1 MGGRAPSLARV
12 LLRRLVAV
20 FALAFV
26 ASCAVFL
33 VLARWDPTVA
43 VEESIGDMAQELAL
57 AVRPEKDGRLA
68 LAPGGHLAKYIAD
81 ESVRYVVI
89 ERASGR
95 VVAQSRRPL
104 AEFTHALPASGARRM
119 AFSIVTPAEDP
130 TVRLDGFVVE
140 RDAPG
145 VAVLAA
151 VAVERTHFWHFIA
164 WIWEEL
170 VEDVLPVGVPLL
182 IVTLIVTAI
191 TIRRTLKPVAM
202 LSHQAG
208 AITPRTT
215 GLRLDAVKVPA
226 EVLPL
231 VSAFNAA
238 LDRLDQGFLIQR
250 RFTANA
256 AHQLR
261 TPLAILRA
269 RLDGMAAAPETT
281 ELKRDCDRIAR
292 VVSQLLAIARL
303 EAHEIEIAE
312 TVDLGRLAR
321 ETVAAM
327 APLAIAE
334 GRSLSLDAGAAP
346 VIVRGNSAALADAL
360 GNLIE
365 NALRFTPPGGTVDV
379 ALRPGATLAVLDRG
393 PGVPEAERARVF
405 EPFWRGGDPR
415 GAGSGLGLA
424 IVAEIAAAHGG
435 RALALDRPGGGA
447 EFRIELPQ
455 IALPLPRADQAL
467 AAQ

>member
-1 MGGRAPSLARV
+1 MTRATPSLARV
-12 LLRRLVAV
+12 LLLRLVAV
-20 FALAFV
+20 FSLGFV
-26 ASCAVFL
+26 ASITGFL
-33 VLARWDPTVA
+33 VLARWDPIVDIETWPA
-43 VEESIGDMAQELAL
+43 GLA
-57 AVRPEKDGRLA
+57 DRLA
-68 LAPGGHLAKYIAD
+68 LAGRPDDALNRALRRDGLRHIAID
-81 ESVRYVVI
+81 RT
-89 ERASGR
+89 SGR
-95 VVAQSRRPL
+95 VLSQSDPPL
-104 AEFTHALPASGARRM
+104 ADYLPALPAQGERRM
-119 AFSIVTPAEDP
+119 AFSFLAHVERSS
-130 TVRLDGFVVE
+130 VRFDGFVVE
-140 RDAPG
+140 RGDI
-145 VAVLAA
+145 LAA
-151 VAVERTHFWHFIA
+151 VAVERPQRWELLRWIA
-164 WIWEEL
+164 EEL
-170 VEDVLPVGVPLL
+170 IEDVLPVGVPLFVL
-182 IVTLIVTAI
+182 TLLVAGVTIG
-191 TIRRTLKPVAM
+191 RTLRPVAQ
-202 LSHQAG
+202 LSHQAE

-215 GLRLDAVKVPA
+215 GLRLDQAKVPA

-231 VSAFNAA
+231 VAAFNAA
-238 LDRLDQGFLIQR
+238 LDRLDQGFLMQR

-269 RLDGMAAAPETT
+269 RLDGMAAAPETA

-312 TVDLGRLAR
+312 TVDLNCLAR
-321 ETVAAM
+321 ETAAAM

-334 GRSLSLDAGAAP
+334 GRAVSLDAGTAP
-346 VIVRGNSAALADAL
+346 VTVRGNSAALSDAL

-365 NALRFTPPGGTVDV
+365 NALRFTPPGGTVEV
-379 ALRPGATLAVLDRG
+379 AVRPGAALAVLDRG
-393 PGVPEAERARVF
+393 PGVPQGEHARVF

-435 RALALDRPGGGA
+435 RALVIDRANGGA

-455 IALPLPRADQAL
+455 VALPLPRPAQPL

>member
-1 MGGRAPSLARV
+1 MTQAAPSLARV
-12 LLRRLVAV
+12 LLRRLLAV

-26 ASCAVFL
+26 GSCAAFL
-33 VLARWDPTVA
+33 MLARWDPTIP
-43 VEESIGDMAQELAL
+43 VEESIGDLAQQLAAATKPGPGGRLTLQPDKAL
-57 AVRPEKDGRLA
+57 AETLRDKA
-68 LAPGGHLAKYIAD
+68 L
-81 ESVRYVVI
+81 RYVVV
-89 ERASGR
+89 ERATGR
-95 VVAQSRRPL
+95 VVAQSVRPL
-104 AEFTHALPASGARRM
+104 AEFAPALPASGERRM
-119 AFSIVTPAEDP
+119 AFSIVTPGERSTA
-130 TVRLDGFVVE
+130 RLDGFVAE
-140 RDAPG
+140 RDG
-145 VAVLAA
+145 AVFAA
-151 VAVERTHFWHFIA
+151 VAVERAHFWHLVA

-170 VEDVLPVGVPLL
+170 IEDILPVGVPLL
-182 IVTLIVTAI
+182 VLTLAVAAV
-191 TIRRTLKPVAM
+191 TIRRTLRPVTA
-202 LSHQAG
+202 LSNQAR

-215 GLRLDAVKVPA
+215 GLRLDQAKVPA

-231 VSAFNAA
+231 VAAFNAA
-238 LDRLDQGFLIQR
+238 LDRLDRGFTMQR

-269 RLDGMAAAPETT
+269 RLDGMAAAPGTA

-303 EAHEIEIAE
+303 EAHEIEISEA
-312 TVDLGRLAR
+312 VDLVRLAR
-321 ETVAAM
+321 ETAAAM

-334 GRSLSLDAGAAP
+334 GRSVSLDAGAAA
-346 VIVRGNSAALADAL
+346 ITVRGNSAALADAL

-365 NALRFTPPGGTVDV
+365 NALRFSPPGGTVEV
-379 ALRPGATLAVLDRG
+379 AVRPGAALSVLDRG
-393 PGVPEAERARVF
+393 PGVPPQERARVF
-405 EPFWRGGDPR
+405 EPFWRGADPR

-435 RALALDRPGGGA
+435 RALALDRAGGGA

-455 IALPLPRADQAL
+455 IALPLPHAGQAQ